1 MESKEQ
7 DSRWLERIVTL
18 VDGKEVLLIF
28 ALVLFPLFL
37 TGNFSLS
44 THVLIFAMFAMGY
57 YISLGETG
65 MLTFGHAAFFGLGA
79 YGSAFWLVHV
89 DAPPYMGFM
98 GIITGVLLAVV
109 GGIVIGALS
118 LRRRGTYL
126 ALITLAFQQML
137 YFTFFQWESLTGG
150 DDGLYGL
157 STPKIGIPGVF
168 VLEFEEGLGGLV
180 SAEMLF
186 FAFVFVIFAVSVYA
200 IRRLKQ
206 SKMGHVFNAVRENE
220 DRADFLGYDVH
231 NYRMMAFVASAGFA
245 GLGGTLYPVYLNFVG
260 LSTLNWVL
268 SGEVNF
274 FLLLGGISSFV
285 GPVVG
290 TMSYYWIVDEI
301 SAFTDHWQLFV
312 GLIFIGLVLFLP
324 EGIVG
329 TIRDYVSERT
339 SYTIHEVPPRSDE

>member
-1 MESKEQ
+1 
-7 DSRWLERIVTL
+7 
-18 VDGKEVLLIF
+18 
-28 ALVLFPLFL
+28 
-37 TGNFSLS
+37 
-44 THVLIFAMFAMGY
+44 
-57 YISLGETG
+57 
-65 MLTFGHAAFFGLGA
+65 
-79 YGSAFWLVHV
+79 
-89 DAPPYMGFM
+89 
-98 GIITGVLLAVV
+98 
-109 GGIVIGALS
+109 
-118 LRRRGTYL
+118 
-126 ALITLAFQQML
+126 
-137 YFTFFQWESLTGG
+137 
-150 DDGLYGL
+150 
-157 STPKIGIPGVF
+157 
-168 VLEFEEGLGGLV
+168 
-180 SAEMLF
+180 
-186 FAFVFVIFAVSVYA
+186 VFVIFAVSVYA